1 MWEMATAPCS
11 PRALLTLLMHC
22 EISASSAPFFCV
34 SDFCFGG
41 KCRHHTEVEGNTVT
55 LLALL
60 CKYQAYMVRSPHIER
75 DGFSSRWCAQKIT
88 AHTP

>member
-41 KCRHHTEVEGNTVT
+41 K
-55 LLALL
+55 
-60 CKYQAYMVRSPHIER
+60 P
-75 DGFSSRWCAQKIT
+75 
-88 AHTP
+88 TPLKVIL